1 MAFCDKHT
9 AHEEHFTR
17 LDKRVDDLE
26 DRDFEKTQLIA
37 RMDAILSQLQR
48 LYWVIVT
55 SCAGAMVTA
64 LLAVFSS
71 RQ

>member
-1 MAFCDKHT
+1 MAFCDNHT

-17 LDKRVDDLE
+17 LDKRVDGLE

-55 SCAGAMVTA
+55 SCAGAMATA
-64 LLAVFSS
+64 LLAMFST
-71 RQ
+71 R

>member
-1 MAFCDKHT
+1 MECCDKHT
-9 AHEEHFTR
+9 AHDEHFKR
-17 LDKRVDDLE
+17 LDRRVEELE

-55 SCAGAMVTA
+55 SCAGAMTTA
-64 LLAVFSS
+64 LVAMFST
-71 RQ
+71 R